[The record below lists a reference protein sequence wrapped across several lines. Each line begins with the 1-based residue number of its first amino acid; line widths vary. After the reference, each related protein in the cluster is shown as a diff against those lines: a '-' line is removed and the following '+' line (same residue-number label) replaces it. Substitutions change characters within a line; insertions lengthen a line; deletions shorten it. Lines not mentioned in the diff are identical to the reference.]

1 MGNRVSIKNKLLR
14 IIPIYG
20 AYKVEEELRE
30 WDRSI
35 RDEAILHLKRSEDGI
50 LSILEKAVKNRDRDI
65 ISQIESARKK
75 LHFVKENVKTATYG
89 YFPRSSPIKIKET
102 ELKNAL
108 EMDEN
113 IVKLTQ
119 VIFNK
124 IEVISN
130 KFEGSNKEVV
140 MDLEQIYPEINEI
153 QDHLAKRKLLFR
165 KGNLEEES

>member
-1 MGNRVSIKNKLLR
+1 MVNRSSIKSKLLR

-35 RDEAILHLKRSEDGI
+35 RDEAILHLKRSENEI
-50 LSILEKAVKNRDRDI
+50 LSMLEKAVKKRDRDI

-75 LHFVKENVKTATYG
+75 LHNVKENVKTATYG
-89 YFPRSSPIKIKET
+89 YFPRSSPIKIKEPA
-102 ELKNAL
+102 LRNAL

-113 IVKLTQ
+113 IVKVTQ

-124 IEVISN
+124 IEVLSN
-130 KFEGSNKEVV
+130 KFKGSNKEVI
-140 MDLEQIYPEINEI
+140 MDLAQINSEINDI
-153 QDHLAKRKLLFR
+153 QNHLTKRKLLFR
-165 KGNLEEES
+165 KGNLEEK